1 MSGSK
6 KPGHVFKGYPLL
18 DFVNPDGFSLDH
30 ILRSTSLKVELERHI
45 KAFAVSGHQWGDCGS
60 SQPARGVRPAVAN
73 PYIGAMA
80 TDGRTTQSFK
90 EQLEKFLEGLYL
102 GCFQSSAIQLDSR
115 RPPQSYIY
123 DIGFNTDKPTGFIVA
138 NPFDTLVTF
147 GPRGRHSPY
156 GVFNPAGL
164 EVPAASNIKVRRVI
178 PKRKGAGVKGAT
190 HNPDFAGMFGTA
202 VLDGRGGDE
211 GRSSILCDLNIR
223 IITNHSQQLQQLC
236 LYGDT
241 LKVHLSKG
249 LVQPVERSE
258 TNQWVKTGKRLAI
271 PMGNRMI
278 TLRRNRLPTW
288 GGPFDLGGATVT
300 ITGSGVVGR
309 LHRVDLGGT
318 VEKPLIVFDGV
329 EILTA
334 AI

>member
-1 MSGSK
+1 MNKSK
-6 KPGHVFKGYPLL
+6 KPGPAFKGYPLL
-18 DFVNPDGFSLDH
+18 DFVHPDGFSLDH
-30 ILRSTSLKVELERHI
+30 ILHSTSLRAELERHI
-45 KAFAVSGHQWGDCGS
+45 MTFKVSDGEPSCGD
-60 SQPARGVRPAVAN
+60 SQPRRGGRHAVAN
-73 PYIGAMA
+73 PYIGAVA
-80 TDGRTTQSFK
+80 TDGRSSQDFK
-90 EQLEKFLEGLYL
+90 EQLVKFLDGLYL
-102 GCFQSSAIQLDSR
+102 GCFQSSAIQIDPR

-156 GVFNPAGL
+156 GVFNPAVL
-164 EVPAASNIKVRRVI
+164 RVPAASTIKVERVA
-178 PKRKGAGVKGAT
+178 PKRKGAGAKGAT
-190 HNPDFAGMFGTA
+190 HNPDFVGTFGTA
-202 VLDGRGGDE
+202 VVNGRGDE

-223 IITNHSQQLQQLC
+223 IVTNHSQQLQQLS

-249 LVQPVERSE
+249 LVQPVERSAA
-258 TNQWVKTGKRLAI
+258 NKWVETGKRLAI

-300 ITGSGVVGR
+300 ITGSGVIGR
-309 LHRVDLGGT
+309 LHRINLGGT
-318 VEKPLIVFDGV
+318 VEKPLIVFDDV
-329 EILTA
+329 EVLA
-334 AI
+334 